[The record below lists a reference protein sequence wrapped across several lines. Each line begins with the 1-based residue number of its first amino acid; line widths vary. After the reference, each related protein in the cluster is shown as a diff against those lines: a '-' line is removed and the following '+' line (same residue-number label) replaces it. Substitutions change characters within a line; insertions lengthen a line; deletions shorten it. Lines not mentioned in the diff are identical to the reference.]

1 MTVGILIAVLVG
13 GGLIAFAI
21 RASLG
26 KRRSLREQH
35 VPFSDTNAA
44 TGPIPGEPAIRE
56 VAEAI
61 KRTAL
66 PPQIVAD
73 LAPARENSISSAK
86 GQSRFT
92 EFSELRPSAQPPR
105 PPSEEIASDGGDSAA
120 PAQKN
125 PECADSSAAA
135 NSAAPVGCLART
147 ELVPAEPLL
156 AEAPPAP
163 IISATELE
171 PARSL
176 ATDGERVASACDTTL
191 IENSAP
197 AGPVW
202 PDVMPCAAA
211 DIVPIALEPQSR
223 VAVPAVVGAADAL
236 AEEGGSTVAIYRPP
250 VRAPAESRKS
260 ATSRKSPSA
269 RVKQRSLDVQLQLL
283 VSRTGD
289 VSAALLF
296 ERPDDFPPTLA
307 VKVRGQDVHL
317 SAYGDG
323 WYTTDGASQ
332 SSLAGALQD
341 GLIASERVLGN
352 TRTSWMLSAGR
363 EVYVVASR
371 SGWGNYYSAP
381 RLVLGST
388 QFVAAREHLLH
399 QALQILAESC
409 GKPVQLLEA
418 EGALLQGWAILGPV
432 APLTPLAQIDGE
444 HTFNLLRPMPE
455 LAILLE
461 GGLCLRGAEWLE
473 GFPPQIRVAGPIP
486 QGEGVLIDNV
496 AAGENCGTYKVAGCD
511 LVGDHTIWCAGIT
524 RTYRIS
530 AAPALWESWRAH
542 DQQKGTV
549 CGAISEYRENNPDSQ
564 LMTVPR
570 SNSVLI
576 GANPGQVL
584 ECSGQ
589 AGEWTGIVP
598 FTPVWALPANPFQCR
613 KNAAR
618 LMLLSAMPIERL
630 SGRTRRRRDVRAWCA
645 AILDC
650 KRKGLQL
657 SAPGNASLWEEY
669 VRAAR
674 RAWRSV
680 R

>member
-1 MTVGILIAVLVG
+1 
-13 GGLIAFAI
+13 
-21 RASLG
+21 
-26 KRRSLREQH
+26 
-35 VPFSDTNAA
+35 
-44 TGPIPGEPAIRE
+44 
-56 VAEAI
+56 
-61 KRTAL
+61 
-66 PPQIVAD
+66 
-73 LAPARENSISSAK
+73 
-86 GQSRFT
+86 
-92 EFSELRPSAQPPR
+92 
-105 PPSEEIASDGGDSAA
+105 
-120 PAQKN
+120 
-125 PECADSSAAA
+125 
-135 NSAAPVGCLART
+135 
-147 ELVPAEPLL
+147 
-156 AEAPPAP
+156 
-163 IISATELE
+163 
-171 PARSL
+171 
-176 ATDGERVASACDTTL
+176 
-191 IENSAP
+191 
-197 AGPVW
+197 
-202 PDVMPCAAA
+202 
-211 DIVPIALEPQSR
+211 
-223 VAVPAVVGAADAL
+223 
-236 AEEGGSTVAIYRPP
+236 
-250 VRAPAESRKS
+250 
-260 ATSRKSPSA
+260 
-269 RVKQRSLDVQLQLL
+269 VKQRSLDVQLQLL
-283 VSRTGD
+283 VSRNGD
-289 VSAALLF
+289 VNAALLF
-296 ERPDDFPPTLA
+296 ERPDGFPPTLA
-307 VKVRGQDVHL
+307 VKVRGHDVHL

-323 WYTTDGASQ
+323 WYTTDAASQ

-363 EVYVVASR
+363 EVYVAASR

-388 QFVAAREHLLH
+388 QFVAAREHLLD
-399 QALQILAESC
+399 QALKILAESC

-418 EGALLQGWAILGPV
+418 EGALLQGWAIFGPV

-444 HTFNLLRPMPE
+444 HTLNLLRPIPE

-473 GFPPQIRVAGPIP
+473 GFPPQISLAGSIP
-486 QGEGVLIDNV
+486 QGEGVFIDNV
-496 AAGENCGTYKVAGCD
+496 AAAKNSGTYKVAGCD

-549 CGAISEYRENNPDSQ
+549 CGAISEFRENNPDSR

-576 GANPGQVL
+576 GADPGQVL

-598 FTPVWALPANPFQCR
+598 FTPVWALPANPFQCC

-618 LMLLSAMPIERL
+618 VMLLSAKPIERP
-630 SGRTRRRRDVRAWCA
+630 SGLTRRRRDVRAWCA

-657 SAPGNASLWEEY
+657 SAPGNASIWEEY

-674 RAWRSV
+674 RVWRSV